1 MKSVLELIENEVKE
15 IIASL
20 IKEIDPTIIQ
30 QKSFIEMGVNSILA
44 VEVVE
49 SINQKFKIHLGIEV
63 IFDYRGIRE
72 LSEFIFNEYGET
84 FQASVDKN
92 IISTNDT
99 NHPVFFD
106 DEAVL
111 SNRTKPIDKKQSC
124 VEHKLNMVEQ
134 DSDIAII
141 GISGKF
147 ADSDNIEEFWNHL
160 QKGESCI
167 REIIRNGWKENEYF
181 DPDNARENKSISKWG
196 GLIKNIDKFDPLFF
210 NISPGEAER
219 MDPQQRLFLEESFKA
234 FEDSGYSEDN
244 LSGKAIGVF
253 VGGRASDYKER
264 TLQEESINSQT
275 FLGNDMSILAAR
287 ISYFL
292 NLKGPCLT
300 VDTACSSSLVAIH
313 LACESIH
320 RGETEMALAGGVFI
334 VSSPEFYI
342 MTSKTEMLSSDG
354 KCKTFDNSAN
364 GIVIGE
370 GVGALV
376 LKKLNVAI
384 EDGDHIYGIIKGSK
398 INQDGS
404 TKGITAPSM
413 LSQKELIYETY
424 KNASI
429 NPETISYV
437 EAHGTGTKLGDPI
450 EIKALTE
457 AFRVFTKKNQF
468 CAIGSHKPNFGHAIM
483 ASGMAGIFKV
493 LMAMKYKK
501 IPPTISVNEVNEHI
515 NFKQSPFFVNKQ
527 LMEWKSNIG
536 DPRRAS
542 ISSFGLSGT
551 NCHMIIEEAPV
562 QKTTLEN
569 PKRPYYLLPFSAKNK
584 NALKQ
589 KLVDICKW
597 INNKDNKCTLDDISY
612 TLFCCK
618 NHYSVR
624 CIFLVEDMKEFKQK
638 IQEVIKNKTIENYF
652 ENIYDNSTMPN
663 EFKESEN
670 YGVRILDELQ
680 ANRYFDK
687 GIYKEKLLMLSS
699 LYVKGYNFSW
709 KSLFNNGCHYRIPLP
724 TYPFDEG
731 RYWIQNK
738 EMPKEVSTSIQL
750 QNSNAINSVGNA
762 LMVPVW
768 NVIQVNREDLYPTFT
783 DTIIIIGGTQDIR
796 DSIQQF
802 YPNALIMQIQPSDN
816 VDNIVKKFN
825 EYDFVNHIVWVSPS
839 STSVSLIDEKLIENQ
854 NQGVIQIFRIIKALL
869 QLGYGA
875 KDIGWTVITLK
886 TQTISTNSEIDPTH
900 ASIHGLIGSMTKE
913 YPNWRVR
920 LLDMDTNCNWPI
932 EDIFTIPTD
941 SLGNVLVYRNQE
953 WYKQKLVPFYQNLKY
968 DKESYKHGGVYVVIG
983 GAGGIGE
990 IWSEYVIRTYQAN
1003 VIWVGRRNK
1012 DEKIQFKLDR
1022 LATLGPAPRYIT
1034 ADATNKEAL
1043 QYAYEE
1049 IKNNYKYINGVIDS
1063 SIVLFDQSLE
1073 NMDERHY
1080 KSVLSTKVDISVR
1093 IAQIFKEEQLDFV
1106 LFFSSI
1112 MSFTKAAGQS
1122 NYASGCTFKD
1132 AFAHQ
1137 LSLEWHCAVK
1147 VINWGYWGTI
1157 GVVASTSYKKKMLQQ
1172 GIDSIDPYVAMDTL
1186 EILLTEPLNQMVL
1199 LKTTRL
1205 LNWDIIDYS
1214 ESITVYPQNPNLN
1227 NQSLQIYSQIY
1238 DTETKK
1244 IHSIRNVEMQNMN
1257 NILCKLLR
1265 CQLQRLGLFTE
1276 KNINIINREVKPK
1289 LLNLYNKWMES
1300 SLAILE
1306 ENICDISDS
1315 TVLNIEDVWQ
1325 LWNDKKVIW
1334 SKDSGL
1340 KSKTVLV
1347 ESTLRA
1353 LPEILTG
1360 QISAT
1365 DIMFPNSSTRLVEGI
1380 YRNDIV
1386 ADYFNTVLVNTLITH
1401 IQEQLKNNPSAE
1413 FRIIEIGAGTGGTT
1427 TRILQQLKPYNEHIK
1442 EYCYTDISKT
1452 FLIQAKEKFDS
1463 QNSYLIYKLFDIEK
1477 PIDTQGITA
1486 NRYDIVIAANIL
1498 HATKNIRQT
1507 LRNTKAVLKN
1517 KGLLLLNEINS
1528 KNLFNH
1534 LTFGLL
1540 QGWWLYEDKLLRI
1553 PGCPALCPK
1562 AWKQVLDEEGFFSI
1576 SFPSQSAH
1584 ELGQQIIVAQSNGV
1598 IRKTHKSEVPL
1609 LSAKKNTNIDTRA
1622 LGQDKKNL
1630 NAIDSSEKNMT
1641 GKISLDYIKE
1651 TIKEKLSES
1660 LKIDVEMINDDCSFA
1675 DYGLDSISGIH
1686 LVQVVNKTLVVELK
1700 TIDIFDYSSV
1710 NELAKYI
1717 LSRYRGI
1724 IANTLEHNIKQTD
1737 ITTNAEAYLINQSL
1751 KKHMDY
1757 TSDNKELSTINN
1769 IQEQEITE
1777 NSLSKEPIAI
1787 IGMSGRFADSNTVD
1801 DLWKHLIN
1809 MDDLVKEVTRW
1820 DMSKFHSEI
1829 KKCGIYGG
1837 FLDDIDK
1844 FDPLFFNI
1852 SGLEASY
1859 MDPQQRLF
1867 LEESWKALEDAG
1879 YAGIGIDGH
1888 SCGVYAGYNGCD
1900 YQQLIGEHPPAQA
1913 MWGNAGSLISARI
1926 SYYLNL
1932 QGPAITI
1939 DTACSSSLV
1948 AIHLACQS
1956 LRMKETEL
1964 ALAGGVFLQ
1973 STPEYFLKGNRA
1985 GMLSTTGRCYTFDER
2000 ADGFVWGEGVGA
2012 VVLKR
2017 FSEAVADGDH
2027 IYGIIKGSA
2036 INQDGTTNGIT
2047 APSSKSQER
2056 LEQHVYDTFNINP
2069 EEIQMVEAHG
2079 TGTKL
2084 GDPIEYGAL
2093 THSFRNYTDKKN
2105 YCAIGSIKT
2114 NIGHTSAASGV
2125 AGLIK
2130 ILLSLKHKQIPP
2142 SLHFKSGNPNIEFND
2157 SPFYVNTSLNNW
2169 TVENGSKRCAAISA
2183 FGFSGTN
2190 AHMVIQES
2198 PNMKRSHPEKPGYLI
2213 VLSARTHD
2221 QLRWQAKQMIEFC
2234 EQNPTIDCGNMSYTL
2249 LMGRKHL
2256 GYRLACM
2263 VHSQKDLD
2271 NKLKKWIDT
2280 GKALQT
2286 YASGVTE
2293 IKYHEQLL
2301 LKKFGNQC
2309 IKMCQTIDN
2318 NEEYINHLLTI
2329 GDLYVQGYVLDF
2341 NQLFIKEQYSRISLP
2356 TYPFIK
2362 ERYWIPETGSKYV
2375 CDSNTP
2381 GLSMHTIH
2389 PLLHKNI
2396 SNLSEQRYSSTF
2408 IGKEFFLSD
2417 HVIKGQKTF
2426 PGVAYLEMVR
2436 AAIEQAT
2443 GMEKDDWGKVHLKNV
2458 VWIKPIT
2465 VDDRPVRVDISLFPE
2480 DNGEITYEVYGEP
2493 FESDMDAVVH
2503 CQGSVILSDN
2513 GEAPILNVEEL
2524 QKQCSQRTI
2533 SSNQCYGMF
2542 KEVGINYGLG
2552 HQGIKEIYVGQDQ
2565 VLAKLYLPSSV
2576 NSTKDNYVLHPS
2588 IMDSALQASAC
2599 LMLNFNKN
2607 KLILPFALQELT
2619 IFNKCTSSMWAFI
2632 RNSKDNKTDD
2642 KVQKLDIDLCDN
2654 QGKVCVTMRN
2664 VSFRILESKT
2674 SMTEMITDTETLIFR
2689 PVWKDQAIV
2698 KKDKPLKY
2706 TNHIVILCGGGTELK
2721 DTIETCIEGVLCI
2734 SLELRKESRG
2744 EQFQIYTLQIFD
2756 KIQKIIKDK
2765 PKGNILIQV
2774 MVFSQAE
2781 QNLFAGLSGLLRTA
2795 KLENSKLIG
2804 QLIEI
2809 EAVEDRK
2816 NIIKILLENSH
2827 CPMND
2832 QIRYK
2837 DNKRYISTWNEIKTS
2852 EDTSPLTK
2860 TWKDGGVYLITGG
2873 TGGLGLIFAREI
2885 AEKTQGCTL
2894 ILVGRSPIDED
2905 KQAQLKEL
2913 KKLGA
2918 TVDYKQTDIS
2928 KKEDVYKLI
2937 KGIREERGII
2947 NGIIHSAGI
2956 IEDNF
2961 IIKKTK
2967 EEIVRVMSPKVLGLV
2982 NLDESTREFKLDFF
2996 ILFSSIAGVIGNVGQ
3011 ADYSAANAFM
3021 DVYARYR
3028 NALVTEGQCY
3038 GHTLSINWPMWKEGG
3053 MHINK
3058 ESEKMM
3064 IHNMGI
3070 IAMKTQSG
3078 INAFNQTLTLETDQV
3093 MVIEGDRQKVKQKL
3107 LSIIEPKVST
3117 LEEVSGK
3124 SNTYIEIDK
3133 ENLLNKIQGI
3143 LKHIVSQIL
3152 KVKIE
3157 DLYTDNELSEYGF
3170 DSITLTEFANRIN
3183 HSYKLDLTPTIFFEY
3198 PTLHDFAEYLV
3209 REQASSFDTGFITQC
3224 KEKPLVISQKN
3235 ENRDKKDIFNK
3246 RQHYRFAKGVMSSQA
3261 NLENTISDDPIAI
3274 IGMSG
3279 VFPMANDVEELWG
3292 NLVDGRDCITEI
3304 PKDRWDWTK
3313 YYGDPI
3319 KEINK
3324 TNIKWGGFIDG
3335 IGDFDPLFFGI
3346 SPREAVLMDPQ
3357 QRLLMIYAWKVIEDA
3372 GYSAKSIS
3380 GTNTGIFV
3388 GTGSS
3393 GYNGLIEKAN
3403 IAIEGYSA
3411 TGVVPSIGPNRMS
3424 YLLNIHGPSEPIE
3437 TACSSSL
3444 VAIHHAVSAIKSGNC
3459 DMAIVGGVNSIV
3471 TPEAHISFS
3480 KAGMLCEDGRCKT
3493 FSDKAN
3499 GYVRGEGAGMLF
3511 LKKLKAAE
3519 KDGDHIYGLL
3529 RGSSENHGGRA
3540 NSLTAPNPKAQV
3552 ELLKSAYY
3560 KAGIDPR
3567 TVTYIETHGT
3577 GTELGDP
3584 IEINGLKTAFKE
3596 LYQTT
3601 RCPQIEN
3608 SYCGLGSIKTNIG
3621 HLELAAGIAGVI
3633 KVLLQMKHKTLV
3645 KNLHCDT
3652 INPYIELKDS
3662 PFYIVTENKEWKPVK
3677 DDLGNKLPLR
3687 AGISAF
3693 GFGGV
3698 NAHVVIEEYV
3708 PQVQN
3713 HPQVS
3718 VTSQNPAII
3727 VLSAKNEDRLK
3738 VKAQNLL
3745 EAIQKQKFS
3754 DTDLD
3759 KIAYTLQV
3767 GREAMEERLG
3777 FTAESIKKLEEKLK
3791 WFLENKST
3799 NEDLFRGQCNH
3810 NREELAFLS
3819 TDEEM
3824 QEALGKWIQRKKY
3837 AKLLELWVKGVNLD
3851 WNKLYGENK
3860 PHRIS
3865 LPSYPFTKER
3875 YWVSKTKEKIGITA
3889 SRVPPNKEQ
3898 SAPYRTCEKPKGISL
3913 VPLSENHNITYK
3925 NQKIIKQEGLE
3936 SLSYSIDEVMQ
3947 KVLDNT
3953 LDIEQADQIL
3963 HKYVSIRSAENKNK
3977 ILPDVLLLQKEITAS
3992 LAKVLNMKHDDI
4004 DIYDKFIDLGLDSI
4018 TGVEWIQNINKKYSI
4033 SIKVTRVYDYP
4044 NIQEFTNYLIKEISG
4059 KEENS

>member
-1 MKSVLELIENEVKE
+1 MNNSMIFVLSAKTEEQLRNYCENIKNFIEVHENLNLEDIMYTLQVGRGAMDYRLAFIVDKKEALLKKLKEFLSGNISEDILVSKVKRSRDAAVTSEKDEKALLQTWIKNKKYQEVAELWIKGLDIDWNQLYGDIKPRRIRLPTYPFAKERYWLPKDNSTRDMIKNTIIMEPIWKEQYITKNNITTEYTERIVIICELDGISKDDIKAYINRVDCINLEFEQEGSINERFESYAIQIFEKIQYILKLKPIGNVLVQIVISTQNQKQLFNGLSGILNTAQLENPKLVGQLIEVELHENIEEIIKKLEGNSLAPNDNRIRYKNNKRYIIEWDEVIASQSKIQLPWREKGVYLITGGGGRLGLIFAEEISKKTKNVVLILIGRSQLNKESQHKLKEFESLGATVVYKQVDVGQKEAVCSLIKQIIEDYGYLNGIIHTAGVIKDNFIIKKTRKEIREVFSPKVTGVVNLDKASQKLSLDFFILFSSGAGAFGNIGQADYSMANAFMDSYAKYRNDLVAVGKRQGRTVSVNWPLWKDGGMYVDVETEKTFLSMGMTAMKTSNGIQAFYEGVSLGKDQIMVIEGNRTKILQQLSCVDFKTYLRPVKE
-15 IIASL
+15 IDVKGDTKQLKEKMIQMLKGLIGEVTKLSIDKIDSFEQLEKYGINSIMIIQLNEKLDNVFDELSKTLFYEHQTIDDLAEYVIVNHPQECIKWTEIEEQ
-20 IKEIDPTIIQ
+20 IKET
-30 QKSFIEMGVNSILA
+30 L
-44 VEVVE
+44 
-49 SINQKFKIHLGIEV
+49 
-63 IFDYRGIRE
+63 
-72 LSEFIFNEYGET
+72 
-84 FQASVDKN
+84 KN
-92 IISTNDT
+92 ISTPISISSKDSLPMKEKETSVYDSTSSNLGDKA
-99 NHPVFFD
+99 N
-106 DEAVL
+106 EA
-111 SNRTKPIDKKQSC
+111 
-124 VEHKLNMVEQ
+124 
-134 DSDIAII
+134 IAII
-141 GISGKF
+141 GVSGRYPKAENIQEYWKNLKDGKDCISKIPIERWSLEGF
-147 ADSDNIEEFWNHL
+147 YNSDP
-160 QKGESCI
+160 QM
-167 REIIRNGWKENEYF
+167 
-181 DPDNARENKSISKWG
+181 AVQQNKSYSKWG
-196 GLIKNIDKFDPLFF
+196 GFISSYSDFDPLFF
-210 NISPGEAER
+210 NISPREAIN
-219 MDPQQRLFLEESFKA
+219 MDPQERLFIESCWELIEDAGYTRQQLEDKF
-234 FEDSGYSEDN
+234 N
-244 LSGKAIGVF
+244 NQVGVF
-253 VGGRASDYKER
+253 VGVTKTGYELYGSELLKQGKKVYPHISFSSVA
-264 TLQEESINSQT
+264 N
-275 FLGNDMSILAAR
+275 R
-287 ISYFL
+287 ISYLF
-292 NLKGPCLT
+292 NLQGPSMPI
-300 VDTACSSSLVAIH
+300 DTMCSSSLTAIH
-313 LACESIH
+313 EACEHLH
-320 RGETEMALAGGVFI
+320 RGECEMAIAGGVNLYLHP
-334 VSSPEFYI
+334 SNYI
-342 MTSKTEMLSSDG
+342 ELCRQKMLSVDG
-354 KCKTFDNSAN
+354 QCKSFGKGGN
-364 GIVIGE
+364 GFVPGE
-370 GVGALV
+370 GVGSIL
-376 LKKLNVAI
+376 LKPLSRAI
-384 EDGDHIYGIIKGSK
+384 ADDDHIYATIR
-398 INQDGS
+398 S
-404 TKGITAPSM
+404 T
-413 LSQKELIYETY
+413 
-424 KNASI
+424 SI
-429 NPETISYV
+429 NHGGKTNGYTVPNPIAQRTLICKALNKSGVNARTISYI
-437 EAHGTGTKLGDPI
+437 EAHGTGTELGDPI
-450 EIKALTE
+450 EISGITQ
-457 AFRVFTKKNQF
+457 AFQGYTQDIGF
-468 CAIGSHKPNFGHAIM
+468 CSIGS
-483 ASGMAGIFKV
+483 V
-493 LMAMKYKK
+493 
-501 IPPTISVNEVNEHI
+501 
-515 NFKQSPFFVNKQ
+515 
-527 LMEWKSNIG
+527 KSNIG
-536 DPRRAS
+536 HLEAAAGIAGVTKILLQMKHKMIVPSLHAKELNPNINFEKTPFVVQQELSEWKRPVIEKNGIAKEYPRRA
-542 ISSFGLSGT
+542 G
-551 NCHMIIEEAPV
+551 
-562 QKTTLEN
+562 
-569 PKRPYYLLPFSAKNK
+569 
-584 NALKQ
+584 
-589 KLVDICKW
+589 
-597 INNKDNKCTLDDISY
+597 
-612 TLFCCK
+612 
-618 NHYSVR
+618 
-624 CIFLVEDMKEFKQK
+624 
-638 IQEVIKNKTIENYF
+638 
-652 ENIYDNSTMPN
+652 
-663 EFKESEN
+663 
-670 YGVRILDELQ
+670 
-680 ANRYFDK
+680 
-687 GIYKEKLLMLSS
+687 
-699 LYVKGYNFSW
+699 
-709 KSLFNNGCHYRIPLP
+709 
-724 TYPFDEG
+724 
-731 RYWIQNK
+731 
-738 EMPKEVSTSIQL
+738 
-750 QNSNAINSVGNA
+750 
-762 LMVPVW
+762 
-768 NVIQVNREDLYPTFT
+768 
-783 DTIIIIGGTQDIR
+783 
-796 DSIQQF
+796 
-802 YPNALIMQIQPSDN
+802 
-816 VDNIVKKFN
+816 
-825 EYDFVNHIVWVSPS
+825 
-839 STSVSLIDEKLIENQ
+839 
-854 NQGVIQIFRIIKALL
+854 
-869 QLGYGA
+869 
-875 KDIGWTVITLK
+875 
-886 TQTISTNSEIDPTH
+886 
-900 ASIHGLIGSMTKE
+900 
-913 YPNWRVR
+913 
-920 LLDMDTNCNWPI
+920 
-932 EDIFTIPTD
+932 
-941 SLGNVLVYRNQE
+941 
-953 WYKQKLVPFYQNLKY
+953 
-968 DKESYKHGGVYVVIG
+968 
-983 GAGGIGE
+983 
-990 IWSEYVIRTYQAN
+990 
-1003 VIWVGRRNK
+1003 
-1012 DEKIQFKLDR
+1012 
-1022 LATLGPAPRYIT
+1022 
-1034 ADATNKEAL
+1034 
-1043 QYAYEE
+1043 
-1049 IKNNYKYINGVIDS
+1049 
-1063 SIVLFDQSLE
+1063 
-1073 NMDERHY
+1073 
-1080 KSVLSTKVDISVR
+1080 
-1093 IAQIFKEEQLDFV
+1093 
-1106 LFFSSI
+1106 
-1112 MSFTKAAGQS
+1112 
-1122 NYASGCTFKD
+1122 
-1132 AFAHQ
+1132 
-1137 LSLEWHCAVK
+1137 
-1147 VINWGYWGTI
+1147 
-1157 GVVASTSYKKKMLQQ
+1157 
-1172 GIDSIDPYVAMDTL
+1172 
-1186 EILLTEPLNQMVL
+1186 
-1199 LKTTRL
+1199 
-1205 LNWDIIDYS
+1205 
-1214 ESITVYPQNPNLN
+1214 
-1227 NQSLQIYSQIY
+1227 
-1238 DTETKK
+1238 
-1244 IHSIRNVEMQNMN
+1244 
-1257 NILCKLLR
+1257 
-1265 CQLQRLGLFTE
+1265 
-1276 KNINIINREVKPK
+1276 
-1289 LLNLYNKWMES
+1289 
-1300 SLAILE
+1300 
-1306 ENICDISDS
+1306 
-1315 TVLNIEDVWQ
+1315 
-1325 LWNDKKVIW
+1325 
-1334 SKDSGL
+1334 
-1340 KSKTVLV
+1340 
-1347 ESTLRA
+1347 
-1353 LPEILTG
+1353 
-1360 QISAT
+1360 
-1365 DIMFPNSSTRLVEGI
+1365 
-1380 YRNDIV
+1380 
-1386 ADYFNTVLVNTLITH
+1386 
-1401 IQEQLKNNPSAE
+1401 
-1413 FRIIEIGAGTGGTT
+1413 
-1427 TRILQQLKPYNEHIK
+1427 
-1442 EYCYTDISKT
+1442 
-1452 FLIQAKEKFDS
+1452 
-1463 QNSYLIYKLFDIEK
+1463 
-1477 PIDTQGITA
+1477 
-1486 NRYDIVIAANIL
+1486 
-1498 HATKNIRQT
+1498 
-1507 LRNTKAVLKN
+1507 
-1517 KGLLLLNEINS
+1517 
-1528 KNLFNH
+1528 
-1534 LTFGLL
+1534 
-1540 QGWWLYEDKLLRI
+1540 
-1553 PGCPALCPK
+1553 
-1562 AWKQVLDEEGFFSI
+1562 
-1576 SFPSQSAH
+1576 
-1584 ELGQQIIVAQSNGV
+1584 
-1598 IRKTHKSEVPL
+1598 
-1609 LSAKKNTNIDTRA
+1609 
-1622 LGQDKKNL
+1622 
-1630 NAIDSSEKNMT
+1630 
-1641 GKISLDYIKE
+1641 
-1651 TIKEKLSES
+1651 
-1660 LKIDVEMINDDCSFA
+1660 
-1675 DYGLDSISGIH
+1675 
-1686 LVQVVNKTLVVELK
+1686 
-1700 TIDIFDYSSV
+1700 
-1710 NELAKYI
+1710 
-1717 LSRYRGI
+1717 
-1724 IANTLEHNIKQTD
+1724 
-1737 ITTNAEAYLINQSL
+1737 
-1751 KKHMDY
+1751 
-1757 TSDNKELSTINN
+1757 
-1769 IQEQEITE
+1769 
-1777 NSLSKEPIAI
+1777 
-1787 IGMSGRFADSNTVD
+1787 
-1801 DLWKHLIN
+1801 
-1809 MDDLVKEVTRW
+1809 
-1820 DMSKFHSEI
+1820 
-1829 KKCGIYGG
+1829 
-1837 FLDDIDK
+1837 
-1844 FDPLFFNI
+1844 
-1852 SGLEASY
+1852 
-1859 MDPQQRLF
+1859 
-1867 LEESWKALEDAG
+1867 
-1879 YAGIGIDGH
+1879 
-1888 SCGVYAGYNGCD
+1888 
-1900 YQQLIGEHPPAQA
+1900 
-1913 MWGNAGSLISARI
+1913 
-1926 SYYLNL
+1926 
-1932 QGPAITI
+1932 
-1939 DTACSSSLV
+1939 
-1948 AIHLACQS
+1948 
-1956 LRMKETEL
+1956 
-1964 ALAGGVFLQ
+1964 
-1973 STPEYFLKGNRA
+1973 
-1985 GMLSTTGRCYTFDER
+1985 
-2000 ADGFVWGEGVGA
+2000 
-2012 VVLKR
+2012 
-2017 FSEAVADGDH
+2017 
-2027 IYGIIKGSA
+2027 
-2036 INQDGTTNGIT
+2036 
-2047 APSSKSQER
+2047 
-2056 LEQHVYDTFNINP
+2056 
-2069 EEIQMVEAHG
+2069 
-2079 TGTKL
+2079 
-2084 GDPIEYGAL
+2084 
-2093 THSFRNYTDKKN
+2093 
-2105 YCAIGSIKT
+2105 
-2114 NIGHTSAASGV
+2114 
-2125 AGLIK
+2125 
-2130 ILLSLKHKQIPP
+2130 
-2142 SLHFKSGNPNIEFND
+2142 
-2157 SPFYVNTSLNNW
+2157 
-2169 TVENGSKRCAAISA
+2169 ISA
-2183 FGFSGTN
+2183 FGAGGAN
-2190 AHMVIQES
+2190 AHVLIEEYDYKKQEQSQVISIDQN
-2198 PNMKRSHPEKPGYLI
+2198 PIVI
-2213 VLSARTHD
+2213 VLSARNEERLKAQVKQLLIFIEEKQFTHSTLLD
-2221 QLRWQAKQMIEFC
+2221 IA
-2234 EQNPTIDCGNMSYTL
+2234 YTL
-2249 LMGRKHL
+2249 QVGREAMKCRL
-2256 GYRLACM
+2256 GLIVKSVGELKEKMSKYIEGKKNIQGMCSGQVKRSKEELFTFAEDEDM
-2263 VHSQKDLD
+2263 KNALD
-2271 NKLKKWIDT
+2271 GWITKEKYANLLSLWIKGISFDWNKIYKGIRP
-2280 GKALQT
+2280 
-2286 YASGVTE
+2286 
-2293 IKYHEQLL
+2293 H
-2301 LKKFGNQC
+2301 
-2309 IKMCQTIDN
+2309 
-2318 NEEYINHLLTI
+2318 
-2329 GDLYVQGYVLDF
+2329 
-2341 NQLFIKEQYSRISLP
+2341 RISLP

-2362 ERYWIPETGSKYV
+2362 ERYWIPETDSKYV

-2417 HVIKGQKTF
+2417 HVVKGQKTF

-3898 SAPYRTCEKPKGISL
+3898 SAPYRTCEKPKDISL
-3913 VPLSENHNITYK
+3913 VPLP
-3925 NQKIIKQEGLE
+3925 
-3936 SLSYSIDEVMQ
+3936 
-3947 KVLDNT
+3947 
-3953 LDIEQADQIL
+3953 A
-3963 HKYVSIRSAENKNK
+3963 NK
-3977 ILPDVLLLQKEITAS
+3977 ILQSGQMIKVAKTSRMPHDIESNSDHQTILNIQTNLEMESIRKELITS
-3992 LAKVLNMKHDDI
+3992 LAKVLGMEYSEI
-4004 DIYDKFIDLGLDSI
+4004 DINDNFVDLGVDSI
-4018 TGVEWIQNINKKYSI
+4018 IGVEWIQVINKQYDTTIAKTNVYEYPTI
-4033 SIKVTRVYDYP
+4033 EKFAGFLKKEVTKSPLLHEMIQQVQQGTLDAEQAEKLFYNYD
-4044 NIQEFTNYLIKEISG
+4044 L
-4059 KEENS
+4059 